1 MNPKKYLLFGAL
13 LSIISFFC
21 LASTNTFAKLLN
33 DRIPVFQILFL
44 QNMVGVI
51 ATVLISLCQ
60 RRPLSFYKSEHYGL
74 LFSRSILGLGAF
86 FFIFISVKY
95 ISVTNAT
102 LLLNTAP
109 LFIPFMLFF
118 FYAEKIN
125 HKLWAGIAPGFIGIA
140 LILNPSASIFQW
152 HALLPVLS
160 GLCMGALYVVLRQLH
175 FYKESMLRVL
185 LYLFLCSALITF
197 PISTYTWQ
205 NPTSHEW
212 LLLSLISLCSFLS
225 QSLITFSL
233 RYGSPAALAPL
244 CYTSV
249 IFSLGYDLFF
259 WHNIPSWFSLLGIV
273 LVIAGGITAL
283 CIEAKLKKS

>member
-1 MNPKKYLLFGAL
+1 MNSKKYLFFGAL
-13 LSIISFFC
+13 LSILSFFC
-21 LASTNTFAKLLN
+21 LASTNTMVKLLN
-33 DRIPVFQILFL
+33 DQIPVFQILFL
-44 QNMVGVI
+44 QNMIGVI
-51 ATVLISLCQ
+51 ATVLICVCQ
-60 RRPLSFYKSEHYGL
+60 RRPLSFYKSNHYGL
-74 LFSRSILGLGAF
+74 LFSRSIGGLGAF

-109 LFIPFMLFF
+109 LFIPFILFF

-125 HKLWAGIAPGFIGIA
+125 HRLWAGIVPGFIGIA
-140 LILNPSASIFQW
+140 LILNPTANIFQW
-152 HALLPVLS
+152 HALLPVIS

-185 LYLFLCSALITF
+185 LYLFLCAALITLPF
-197 PISTYTWQ
+197 GAYTWQ

-212 LLLSLISLCSFLS
+212 MLLLLISLCSFLS

-249 IFSLGYDLFF
+249 IFSLGYDWFI
-259 WHNIPSWFSLLGIV
+259 WHNIPSWLSLLGIV
-273 LVIAGGITAL
+273 LVIAGGIIAL
-283 CIEAKLKKS
+283 CIEARLKKS